1 MKNASLI
8 TGISGHV
15 VAIDPTTGSELWRT
29 KLKGSD
35 IVTTVLQDGRI
46 YAGTKGELFCVDPS
60 SGAVLW
66 RNNLKGLG
74 LGLIAFGNDQDI
86 AAADRVIAQRR
97 AAAAAAGAGGS

>member
-8 TGISGHV
+8 IGISGHV

-46 YAGTKGELFCVDPS
+46 YAGTKGELFCVDSS

-86 AAADRVIAQRR
+86 AAADRVIAQRH
-97 AAAAAAGAGGS
+97 AAAAGAASS